1 MSIIDLTSK
10 SKNLFSDLIKEVIA
24 YGGPDEIMH
33 DLSMPELLN
42 LPQEIQTDIGK
53 IASDWWTTNSII
65 LGDELSKKTVDEMSK
80 TVLIYAE
87 QNFNNDF
94 TGQDILESLYK
105 VLICITAITGQSNE
119 TIKKQLDII

>member
-24 YGGPDEIMH
+24 YGSPDEIMH

>member
-24 YGGPDEIMH
+24 YGSPDEIMH

-119 TIKKQLDII
+119 TIKKQLDLI